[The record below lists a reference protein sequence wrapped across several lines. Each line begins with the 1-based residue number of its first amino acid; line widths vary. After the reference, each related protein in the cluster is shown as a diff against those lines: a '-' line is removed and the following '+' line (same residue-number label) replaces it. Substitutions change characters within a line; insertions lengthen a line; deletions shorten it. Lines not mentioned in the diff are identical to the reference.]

1 MEVHKEDPEEVFEML
16 EKLGEGSFGVVC
28 KCRSKKDNKI
38 YAVKV
43 IEVEGED
50 DSAIRREID
59 IFSSLC
65 DSDLVVRY
73 GGCYRKGN
81 NLLIAMEYCDA
92 GSVQDVI
99 KIRKRQLTE
108 DQIAAICAQVVHAL
122 VYLHSKHVMHRD
134 IKSGNIL
141 LTESGTVKLAD
152 FGVSAKLQNT
162 MAKKNTVI
170 GSPYWMA
177 PEYAAAATAA
187 AAATQRIISSKAD
200 EGYDMRADIWSLGIT
215 AIEMADTEPPRYDIH
230 YARVIFIIAQKP
242 PPTFKNEKEW
252 SAQFLDFTAKCLQK
266 DPKDRPTAKELLSRG
281 MQNKAIVARLV
292 GETLPLLEKY
302 RREKAARGPE
312 EQTDTFEDSDTIV
325 RGMATVEIRGG
336 LDETGNSGTFV
347 ETDFEVDKSGKGYKF
362 TNLKV

>member
-1 MEVHKEDPEEVFEML
+1 ML

-28 KCRSKKDNKI
+28 KCRSKKDNKL

-43 IEVEGED
+43 VEVEGED

-99 KIRKRQLTE
+99 KIRKRQLSE
-108 DQIAAICAQVVHAL
+108 EQIAAICAQVVRAL

-141 LTESGTVKLAD
+141 LTEKGEAKLAD

-177 PEYAAAATAA
+177 PE
-187 AAATQRIISSKAD
+187 IISSKAH

-252 SAQFLDFTAKCLQK
+252 SPEFLDFTSKCLQK
-266 DPKDRPTAKELLSRG
+266 DPAARPTAKDLLDHPFIKRG
-281 MQNKAIVARLV
+281 MQNKEIVTKLV
-292 GETLPLLEKY
+292 SETLPLLEKY

-325 RGMATVEIRGG
+325 RGMATVEIRGA
-336 LDETGNSGTFV
+336 LEESGNSGTFV
-347 ETDFEVDKSGKGYKF
+347 ETDFVVDKSSKGYKF
-362 TNLKV
+362 ANLKV